1 MRTLV
6 YQPFSGISGDMNLG
20 ALIDAG
26 VDPDQLRAELE
37 KLGIDGWSLEIS
49 QELRQGI
56 SGTRAKVALAHG
68 HTHTHQHGHDH
79 EPDHDHSHKHGHSH
93 DHEHTHAH
101 VHRTFADIRALIE
114 ASALSEAV
122 KNRAIDIFQIVAEA
136 EGAVHNQPI
145 EKVHFHEVGAIDSI
159 VDTVGAAVCLEL
171 LRVDRV
177 LASNVEL
184 GGGTVKCAHGVM
196 PVPAPATAKIIT
208 GMPISQGAVN
218 KECTTPTGAAILAST
233 VAGFNQPTS
242 GRVIATGIG
251 IGGRDNP
258 TLPNIL
264 PVTLL
269 ETVENTTIST
279 AATGLDA
286 LPTESVVELAAN
298 IDDMTSEAIGAL
310 LRRLLEAGALDAWAT
325 PATMKKSRPGHL
337 VHALAADTKAPDIA
351 QAFLVHSSTLGL
363 RQSVATRWVLP
374 RTTTTV
380 QTAFGDIRIKHTSG
394 CDFTRVKPEFDDCDQ
409 AATQHGVSIQTV
421 QQAAMQAF
429 KD

>member
-1 MRTLV
+1 MAGIHPEFNTMRTLV

-26 VDPDQLRAELE
+26 VDPDQLRTELE
-37 KLGIDGWSLEIS
+37 KLGVDGWSLEIS
-49 QELRQGI
+49 RESRQGI
-56 SGTRAKVALAHG
+56 SGTRANVALHP
-68 HTHTHQHGHDH
+68 H
-79 EPDHDHSHKHGHSH
+79 DHDHSHAHRHTHSHSHEHGHSH
-93 DHEHTHAH
+93 DH

-114 ASALSEAV
+114 ASALSEEV
-122 KNRAIDIFQIVAEA
+122 KRCAIDIFRIVAEA

-177 LASNVEL
+177 LASDVEL

-196 PVPAPATAKIIT
+196 PVPAPATAKIVT
-208 GMPISQGAVN
+208 GMPVSRGAVD

-233 VAGFNQPTS
+233 VKGFTQSAS
-242 GRVIATGIG
+242 GRVIATGVG

-258 TLPNIL
+258 ALPNIL

-269 ETVENTTIST
+269 ETDE

-310 LRRLLEAGALDAWAT
+310 LQRLLEAGALDAWAT
-325 PATMKKSRPGHL
+325 PATMKKNRPGH
-337 VHALAADTKAPDIA
+337 VVYALATDAQASSIA
-351 QAFLVHSSTLGL
+351 QAFLTHSSTLGL
-363 RQSVATRWVLP
+363 RQSAASRWVLP
-374 RTTTTV
+374 RTTTMV
-380 QTAFGDIRIKHTSG
+380 QTPYGDIRIKHTID
-394 CDFTRVKPEFDDCDQ
+394 CDYARAKPEFDDCDQ
-409 AATQHGVSIQTV
+409 AAIRHGVCIQAV

-429 KD
+429 QDDRG